1 MRTDC
6 PTMNRPS
13 SSRKRSLALIGVP
26 YLLLLSSEASP
37 LRQHALKPPQRAVLY
52 DNRRS
57 ESIMSFSKFWIPSYH
72 RPSRHST
79 ESSRVPASELH
90 HRRRI
95 ALSSDGDMMASEDL
109 YSHLIVDALH
119 EDVDEVFKELRRR
132 QRQRGV
138 LSEPAASSAPKK
150 SATFSFAWL
159 SGGGNEPQ
167 RQPSS
172 QRDEQDSPWHWRRL
186 LRRTSEKSD
195 WFGSSTMP
203 SLPGFVNVDVGSE
216 KQEQKEYNITTGTE
230 SEYNGD
236 ASSGT
241 NTSAGNATST
251 DGTNPTGSSDATT
264 VIFTDSERLNQTNSS
279 TNSSV
284 GDFRPIRIRAYLSE
298 VDGAGQFLSDP
309 QHSMLL
315 QLMLR
320 PALLSWSAALRVD
333 PVVGNLTV
341 DRQQLVDGATC
352 GPGKDSGLPS
362 ARVPESHMT
371 VGVAH
376 ADMIVYLNIA
386 FVDRTNNGTG
396 TETAA
401 DILENEIPNRAVL
414 SQTND
419 SLQDG
424 APLNSR
430 PLEAWTDASILRNS
444 SNASKR
450 PTCSGSY
457 LAASAICSTDQYD
470 RPSAG
475 ILHICIDEDFFNETS
490 LRRNIITLRHELA
503 VRIMLSLMFFQSLT
517 PPETHA

>member
-1 MRTDC
+1 MRAER

-26 YLLLLSSEASP
+26 YLLMVSSEESP
-37 LRQHALKPPQRAVLY
+37 LRQHVLPPPQRAVLY
-52 DNRRS
+52 DKSRS
-57 ESIMSFSKFWIPSYH
+57 ESMGSFAKFWIPS
-72 RPSRHST
+72 RVDRSRENT
-79 ESSRVPASELH
+79 ESSRVPSSELY
-90 HRRRI
+90 HRERI
-95 ALSSDGDMMASEDL
+95 LVGSNDKEPMASEDA

-119 EDVDEVFKELRRR
+119 EDVDEVFRELRWR
-132 QRQRGV
+132 QRQRRV
-138 LSEPAASSAPKK
+138 PPETATSSVTKE
-150 SATFSFAWL
+150 SSVFSFAWL
-159 SGGGNEPQ
+159 IGGEPQ
-167 RQPSS
+167 QQPAS
-172 QRDEQDSPWHWRRL
+172 QLDQQDSPFHWRRL

-195 WFGSSTMP
+195 WLSSSTMS
-203 SLPGFVNVDVGSE
+203 SLPGFVNIDFGSE
-216 KQEQKEYNITTGTE
+216 KKEEKEYNITTGTE

-236 ASSGT
+236 ASSGS
-241 NTSAGNATST
+241 NTTVGNATSVN
-251 DGTNPTGSSDATT
+251 GTNRTGSNDATT
-264 VIFTDSERLNQTNSS
+264 VVFTDSERLNQTNSS

-284 GDFRPIRIRAYLSE
+284 DAFRPIRIRAYLSE
-298 VDGAGQFLSDP
+298 VDGAGQFLSDS

-362 ARVPESHMT
+362 ARVPEAHMT
-371 VGVAH
+371 AGVAH
-376 ADMIVYLNIA
+376 ADMIVYVNIGFA
-386 FVDRTNNGTG
+386 DRTNRTNG

-401 DILENEIPNRAVL
+401 DILEEEMPNRAVL

-419 SLQDG
+419 SNQEEM
-424 APLNSR
+424 PLNSR
-430 PLEAWTDASILRNS
+430 LLESWDEASILRNA
-444 SNASKR
+444 SNVAKR
-450 PTCSGSY
+450 QTCSGSC

-490 LRRNIITLRHELA
+490 LRRNIITIRHELA
-503 VRIMLSLMFFQSLT
+503 VCGMLS
-517 PPETHA
+517 P